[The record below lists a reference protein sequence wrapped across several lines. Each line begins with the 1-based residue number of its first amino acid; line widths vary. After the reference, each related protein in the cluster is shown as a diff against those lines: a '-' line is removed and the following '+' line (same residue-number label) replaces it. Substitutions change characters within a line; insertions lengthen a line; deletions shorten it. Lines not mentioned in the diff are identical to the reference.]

1 MAAKTTNGSN
11 PGKATAEPVADHE
24 VDEEYED
31 DLVEL
36 VERLVKR
43 RSSRR
48 AAKPEGSDAAET
60 VVDPISMAPAD
71 TVPAAP
77 LQAAARAAAMDPA
90 GNTVRTLVMVSAV
103 LAAALAAV
111 STFAFLQW
119 RSAQSGSERLQV
131 AQRAG
136 EIVSAV
142 YSYDYKDSAG
152 HLRALE
158 KVLTKDAAA
167 VVKSNWSVLS
177 KVVEAGQYV
186 SSTQIQQVYVGD
198 ISGGKATVMVTVST
212 KLATSKG
219 YLITTGAIEQ
229 FTLVRLAGT
238 WLASGVPVVVSQ
250 GTETAADL
258 KGNPIADSSASPSA
272 SPSASAS
279 PNAAATATP
288 SPTPSG

>member
-11 PGKATAEPVADHE
+11 PEKATAEPVADHE

-48 AAKPEGSDAAET
+48 AAKPTSGEGSDAAET
-60 VVDPISMAPAD
+60 VVDPISMAPA
-71 TVPAAP
+71 VPAAP

-90 GNTVRTLVMVSAV
+90 GNTVRMLVMVSAV

-119 RSAQSGSERLQV
+119 RGNQSGSERLQV

-258 KGNPIADSSASPSA
+258 KGNPIADSSPSA
-272 SPSASAS
+272 SPS
-279 PNAAATATP
+279 AAATATP